1 MIRPEDILKYAPRFL
16 LSLGG
21 ALFGLAVLIAVIAEG
36 RPGIIYVMGGV
47 GLLMMG
53 FGLTVYFF
61 TEGVAG
67 RRTGA

>member
-1 MIRPEDILKYAPRFL
+1 MPGLLKYAPRFL
-16 LSLGG
+16 FSLGG
-21 ALFGLAVLIAVIAEG
+21 GLFGISILIALVADG
-36 RPGIIYVMGGV
+36 RPGIIYVMGIV
-47 GLLMMG
+47 GLLLIA